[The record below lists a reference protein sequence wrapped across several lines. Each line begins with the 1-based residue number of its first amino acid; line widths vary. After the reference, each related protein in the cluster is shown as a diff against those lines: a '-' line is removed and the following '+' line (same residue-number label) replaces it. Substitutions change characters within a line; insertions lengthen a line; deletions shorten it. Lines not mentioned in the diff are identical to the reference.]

1 MVDILKWLIDGFSSK
16 TPNSKILLDSREL
29 PIELDTETDR
39 VMFVKAAAQLLATKL
54 NIKLNTK
61 RLYQSDVLCISELSK
76 LSTIL
81 YKSMLESTN
90 ALNNPNE
97 TITGPNQ
104 NTTLEDEL
112 GDTTDDKTVVSVQR
126 LKDLSKNITTSGSNL
141 YQLLTAEIGKTPQNA
156 LAMDRFFHLSKPIK
170 IEEIEKELRNTINQL
185 NRQSDQLEEKIRNI
199 DSEEEKMNA
208 KIASK
213 KEELKRS
220 EKRLETLKSVRPAFQ
235 DELDELEE
243 QVKMAYDVYLTEF
256 RV

>member
-141 YQLLTAEIGKTPQNA
+141 YQLLTAE
-156 LAMDRFFHLSKPIK
+156 MS
-170 IEEIEKELRNTINQL
+170 
-185 NRQSDQLEEKIRNI
+185 
-199 DSEEEKMNA
+199 
-208 KIASK
+208 
-213 KEELKRS
+213 
-220 EKRLETLKSVRPAFQ
+220 
-235 DELDELEE
+235 
-243 QVKMAYDVYLTEF
+243 
-256 RV
+256 